1 MLDQIVAPRCEGQ
14 RHAGEPG
21 LADCLGSFEERVIST
36 SKLILN
42 LVLDTAPVISLTSER
57 FGRRVMKVLRV
68 AALSLLAGLCAAP
81 VHADSVPPGD
91 PRIRQ
96 GGGDPANPTP
106 IISPAFYILSP
117 TGTSPAPGSPCELFQ
132 SIGGVV
138 VMTGTSPNCLFEN
151 VINPSGTGQN
161 ITSLV
166 FDVLHPGGMVTCAL
180 INTINFKTC
189 TTGSF
194 DDGGA
199 MVTFSNGSI
208 PFQTDFSLQFTGFPE
223 NTQAGCSPIST
234 CPPNTTTSSVPEP
247 GTLVLF
253 FGGIGALLIGRRLHA
268 RNLS

>member
-1 MLDQIVAPRCEGQ
+1 M
-14 RHAGEPG
+14 
-21 LADCLGSFEERVIST
+21 
-36 SKLILN
+36 K
-42 LVLDTAPVISLTSER
+42 SLR
-57 FGRRVMKVLRV
+57 I
-68 AALSLLAGLCAAP
+68 AALGLFVVLWATAA
-81 VHADSVPPGD
+81 HGDSMKPGD
-91 PRIRQ
+91 PTIKQ
-96 GGGDPANPTP
+96 GGGDPTSPTP
-106 IISPAFYILSP
+106 ISSPAFYIESP
-117 TGTSPAPGSPCELFQ
+117 SGSSPASSACVLFQ
-132 SIGGVV
+132 SFFGAPP
-138 VMTGTSPNCLFEN
+138 VMTGTSPDCFFAN

-161 ITSLV
+161 ITSLT
-166 FDVLHPGGMVTCAL
+166 FDVLNPGGMVTCAL

-234 CPPNTTTSSVPEP
+234 CPPNTSTSPVPEP

>member
-1 MLDQIVAPRCEGQ
+1 MKSLRIAVF
-14 RHAGEPG
+14 G
-21 LADCLGSFEERVIST
+21 LFV
-36 SKLILN
+36 
-42 LVLDTAPVISLTSER
+42 
-57 FGRRVMKVLRV
+57 VM
-68 AALSLLAGLCAAP
+68 CAAP
-81 VHADSVPPGD
+81 AHGDSIKPGD
-91 PRIRQ
+91 PTIKQ
-96 GGGDPANPTP
+96 GGGDPASPTP

-117 TGTSPAPGSPCELFQ
+117 TGTSPKSLPGGSACELFQ

-138 VMTGTSPNCLFEN
+138 VMTGTSPTCLFEN
-151 VINPSGTGQN
+151 VINPSGVGQN

-166 FDVLHPGGMVTCAL
+166 FDVLNPGGMVTCKL

-189 TTGSF
+189 TTGPF

-247 GTLVLF
+247 GTVVLF